1 MLRMSRAWRLLA
13 AATLLLLAACAP
25 LHHKALSPE
34 AKSRIRDVRVQ
45 VVVPQETFIFN
56 ANAPGATMI
65 LGGGLIGA
73 LIDSGVQM
81 NRQEAMRSQV
91 RPVLDQLLD
100 ADFRAEAREALPAA
114 TAGFPLPVSRAE
126 VVAAMPS
133 RKEWDSL
140 LADRKDDAAHLRI
153 LVHYSVDLPTG
164 ALVTRSEVSLWQ
176 QGMPSPIF
184 AGSAIYYGAPIP
196 DPDLV
201 AAIRTQMRQS
211 VAHTLK
217 LAALDIAQ
225 PATAGN
231 RPSQSFV
238 VKTGEPVTLQGEVLD
253 SSGSRAF
260 IRSAEGAMFSVER

>member
-1 MLRMSRAWRLLA
+1 MPRMFRAWRLLA
-13 AATLLLLAACAP
+13 AATPLLLAACAP

-34 AKSRIRDVRVQ
+34 AKSRIRDVRIQ
-45 VVVPQETFIFN
+45 VVVPQETFIFS
-56 ANAPGATMI
+56 ANSPGAVV

-91 RPVLDQLLD
+91 RPVLDQLID
-100 ADFRAEAREALPAA
+100 ADFRAEASEALPAA
-114 TAGFPLPVSRAE
+114 TPGFPLPVSRAD

-176 QGMPSPIF
+176 QGMVSPIF

-196 DPDLV
+196 DPDPVPALR
-201 AAIRTQMRQS
+201 AQMRQS

-225 PATAGN
+225 PAGAGN
-231 RPSQSFV
+231 RPRQSFV